1 MAGVELLDV
10 RKTFGPVAA
19 VDGVSLTV
27 QPGEIM
33 GLLGPSGCGKTT
45 ALRLIAGF
53 EAPDEGRIV
62 VGGRLVAGGGAWVPP
77 ERRHVGM
84 VFQDYALFPH
94 LTVAGNA
101 AFGLRGMRDARRRV
115 QEVLELVGLAGLA
128 DRYPHELS
136 GGQQQ
141 RLALAR
147 ALAPRPAVLLLDEP
161 FSNLD
166 AALRCQMR
174 HEVRSIL
181 KQEGVTAIF
190 VTHDQRDAF
199 AICDRIAVMRAGR
212 LEQVGT
218 PQELYTLPATEFVA
232 RFVGA
237 SNVLAGQLVEQDG
250 LCVATVLG
258 LLPCHPACPKG
269 AGQVAVCV
277 RPEWF
282 QLDPEGP
289 FSGIVRTVLFEGDA
303 VELVV
308 AVAGLGTEPD
318 PEREITIR
326 VSTVNPP
333 VPGQTVRFRLAA
345 PYVPVLADS
354 AANGAHT
361 TNGAHPRGETAS
373 HAAGIPGESAGGSG
387 VPGESSSRTAAHAAL
402 P

>member
-1 MAGVELLDV
+1 MAGVELRDV
-10 RKTFGPVAA
+10 RKAFGPVAA
-19 VDGVSLTV
+19 VDGVDLSV

-53 EAPDEGRIV
+53 EVPDGGHIK
-62 VGGRLVAGGGAWVPP
+62 VGGRLVAGAGAWVPP
-77 ERRHVGM
+77 ERRQVGM

-101 AFGLRGMRDARRRV
+101 GFGLRGGRDARRRV
-115 QEVLELVGLAGLA
+115 REVLELVGLADCA
-128 DRYPHELS
+128 DRYPHQLS

-166 AALRCQMR
+166 ANLRCQMR
-174 HEVRSIL
+174 HEVRAIL

-199 AICDRIAVMRAGR
+199 AICDRIAVMRSGR

-218 PQELYTLPATEFVA
+218 PQELYALPATEFVA
-232 RFVGA
+232 RFIGA
-237 SNVLAGQLVEQDG
+237 SNVLPGRLVEGDG
-250 LCVATVLG
+250 RCVATALG
-258 LLPCHPACPKG
+258 LLPCHPACREPS
-269 AGQVAVCV
+269 GQVAVCV

-282 QLDPEGP
+282 QLDPAGP
-289 FSGIVRTVLFEGDA
+289 LSGVVRRVLYEGDA

-308 AVAGLGTEPD
+308 AVTGQGLEAD
-318 PEREITIR
+318 PARDIVIR
-326 VSTVNPP
+326 VATAQPP
-333 VPGQTVRFRLAA
+333 LPGETVRFRVAA
-345 PYVPVLADS
+345 PYVPVIAPS
-354 AANGAHT
+354 S
-361 TNGAHPRGETAS
+361 PSETAS
-373 HAAGIPGESAGGSG
+373 
-387 VPGESSSRTAAHAAL
+387 SSTARTAVHAVLA
-402 P
+402 